1 MGRKSFDSLMRQA
14 YARKRVSDTSD
25 YFNGYVR
32 GLRRLF
38 QGESPE
44 TAGEDAKWLSR
55 LDNEAQQDKAH
66 GYQTSTPTRHD
77 DGITAHGI
85 TTVGTVRCQRRRELF
100 QQHHIRDVPPWR
112 ETAFLAVQSIA
123 GT

>member
-32 GLRRLF
+32 GLRRHF

-44 TAGEDAKWLSR
+44 TAGEDGKWLSR
-55 LDNEAQQDKAH
+55 IDDEAQRDKAH
-66 GYQTSTPTRHD
+66 GYQDGFNGLTPNSDRWNYCTRD
-77 DGITAHGI
+77 NDCR
-85 TTVGTVRCQRRRELF
+85 RCPLVNSG
-100 QQHHIRDVPPWR
+100 RDCFNH
-112 ETAFLAVQSIA
+112 TI
-123 GT
+123 